1 MAGYSACL
9 TSFTSSI
16 RFSLHAYF
24 LYARVSVDDLT
35 TQNQVEAVK
44 RAGYEVRPSRV
55 IEETIS
61 GATPAMDRPQ
71 FVKLVDKLEE
81 GDCLVVTK
89 IDRLG
94 RDNID
99 VQKTVTMLLGMGVK
113 LVCLDLPVQDL
124 SSAEGKLI
132 LQLFSTFAE
141 FELNRIRERTREGL
155 ERAKAQGKV
164 LGRPVAK
171 NTTEAVLEHKAK
183 GLSQSQ
189 VAKLLNLS
197 VRTVSRHWTKT
208 L

>member
-1 MAGYSACL
+1 MR
-9 TSFTSSI
+9 T
-16 RFSLHAYF
+16 F

-99 VQKTVTMLLGMGVK
+99 VQKTVTMLLDMGVK

-155 ERAKAQGKV
+155 ERAKQGKV
-164 LGRPVAK
+164 LGRPVAV

>member
-1 MAGYSACL
+1 MR
-9 TSFTSSI
+9 T
-16 RFSLHAYF
+16 F

-55 IEETIS
+55 IEEVIS

-113 LVCLDLPVQDL
+113 LICLDLPVKDL

-155 ERAKAQGKV
+155 ERAKA

>member
-1 MAGYSACL
+1 
-9 TSFTSSI
+9 
-16 RFSLHAYF
+16 

-55 IEETIS
+55 IEEVIS

-132 LQLFSTFAE
+132 LQLFST
-141 FELNRIRERTREGL
+141 
-155 ERAKAQGKV
+155 
-164 LGRPVAK
+164 
-171 NTTEAVLEHKAK
+171 
-183 GLSQSQ
+183 
-189 VAKLLNLS
+189 
-197 VRTVSRHWTKT
+197 
-208 L
+208 

>member
-1 MAGYSACL
+1 
-9 TSFTSSI
+9 
-16 RFSLHAYF
+16 
-24 LYARVSVDDLT
+24 
-35 TQNQVEAVK
+35 
-44 RAGYEVRPSRV
+44 
-55 IEETIS
+55 
-61 GATPAMDRPQ
+61 
-71 FVKLVDKLEE
+71 
-81 GDCLVVTK
+81 
-89 IDRLG
+89 
-94 RDNID
+94 
-99 VQKTVTMLLGMGVK
+99 MLLGMGVK
-113 LVCLDLPVQDL
+113 LICLDLPVKDL

-164 LGRPVAK
+164 LGRPVAV

>member
-1 MAGYSACL
+1 MR
-9 TSFTSSI
+9 T
-16 RFSLHAYF
+16 F

-55 IEETIS
+55 IEEVIS

-155 ERAKAQGKV
+155 ERAKAQGKM

>member
-1 MAGYSACL
+1 
-9 TSFTSSI
+9 
-16 RFSLHAYF
+16 
-24 LYARVSVDDLT
+24 
-35 TQNQVEAVK
+35 QVEAVK

-99 VQKTVTMLLGMGVK
+99 VQKTVTMLLDMGVK
-113 LVCLDLPVQDL
+113 LVCLDLPVKDL

-155 ERAKAQGKV
+155 ERAKAQG
-164 LGRPVAK
+164 RPVAV

>member
-1 MAGYSACL
+1 
-9 TSFTSSI
+9 
-16 RFSLHAYF
+16 
-24 LYARVSVDDLT
+24 
-35 TQNQVEAVK
+35 
-44 RAGYEVRPSRV
+44 EV
-55 IEETIS
+55 IS

-171 NTTEAVLEHKAK
+171 NTT
-183 GLSQSQ
+183 
-189 VAKLLNLS
+189 
-197 VRTVSRHWTKT
+197 
-208 L
+208 

>member
-1 MAGYSACL
+1 MR
-9 TSFTSSI
+9 T
-16 RFSLHAYF
+16 F
-24 LYARVSVDDLT
+24 LYARVSVDDLN
-35 TQNQVEAVK
+35 TQNQIESVK
-44 RAGYEVRPSRV
+44 RAGYEVKPSRV
-55 IEETIS
+55 IEEVIS
-61 GATPAMDRPQ
+61 GATPAMERPQ
-71 FVKLVDKLEE
+71 FARLIDKLEE

-94 RDNID
+94 RNNVD
-99 VQKTVTMLLGMGVK
+99 VQKTVTMLLGMKVR

-164 LGRPVAK
+164 LGRPVATD
-171 NTTEAVLEHKAK
+171 TTQAVLAHKAQ
-183 GLSQSQ
+183 GLSQSAT
-189 VAKLLNLS
+189 AKALGLS
-197 VRTVSRHWTKT
+197 IRTVSRHWTKT

>member
-1 MAGYSACL
+1 
-9 TSFTSSI
+9 
-16 RFSLHAYF
+16 
-24 LYARVSVDDLT
+24 
-35 TQNQVEAVK
+35 
-44 RAGYEVRPSRV
+44 
-55 IEETIS
+55 
-61 GATPAMDRPQ
+61 
-71 FVKLVDKLEE
+71 
-81 GDCLVVTK
+81 
-89 IDRLG
+89 RLG

-113 LVCLDLPVQDL
+113 LVCLDLPVKDL

-164 LGRPVAK
+164 LGRPVAV